1 MERSPESPR
10 RMARHRS
17 ALMSTL
23 TLERSNRQR
32 TLPSAPR
39 QAPDRQ
45 AEPPCAG
52 GSSVKEA
59 TTNTTPRAPETATGA
74 PNTAHAGR
82 NTEHD
87 LSAKTMLE
95 APAAH
100 VAAPGAGRARGGPGG
115 AAAGATRP
123 GTAVIWRDGRATDH
137 RRAAHVLLPH
147 SEHRPQT
154 ADAAGCWQ
162 KRATL
167 RLRSNGQRRERER
180 DSLRPRFD
188 LLAPP
193 PQTGPPAMLEERK
206 RQREAVHRLYI
217 YTHTHMCNTY
227 THTHTHTHIHTHM
240 DIY

>member
-1 MERSPESPR
+1 V
-10 RMARHRS
+10 ARHRN

-23 TLERSNRQR
+23 TLERSNRQW

-45 AEPPCAG
+45 AEPPCSGA
-52 GSSVKEA
+52 SSGREA
-59 TTNTTPRAPETATGA
+59 TTNTSPETATGA

-82 NTEHD
+82 DTEHD
-87 LSAKTMLE
+87 MSARTMLE

-100 VAAPGAGRARGGPGG
+100 VAAPGAGRARGGPVG
-115 AAAGATRP
+115 AAARP
-123 GTAVIWRDGRATDH
+123 GTAVIWRDGRATEP

-167 RLRSNGQRRERER
+167 RLRSNGQRREIER
-180 DSLRPRFD
+180 NSPRPRFD
-188 LLAPP
+188 LLAPQ
-193 PQTGPPAMLEERK
+193 PQTVPPAMLEERK

-217 YTHTHMCNTY
+217 YTHTCIIP
-227 THTHTHTHIHTHM
+227 THTHTHTHTHM